1 MKAYPT
7 VTICTA
13 VYRNIFKSSA
23 FILLALTSTVFVYS
37 NTLVSVSPEPVVPVA
52 TTNVAAPAKK
62 GTPVKLSAFNAIKK
76 NEGSVALYWSTSEE
90 INASHFVV
98 ERSINGKEF
107 DDAGLVFAVG
117 NSTENLNYRITVDL
131 RNKKAEV
138 LYYRLRIVDMD
149 GTTTASEVCTIRK

>member
-13 VYRNIFKSSA
+13 VYSNIVKSSA
-23 FILLALTSTVFVYS
+23 IILLALTISVFGYA
-37 NTLVSVSPEPVVPVA
+37 NTLVPVSPEPVVPVA
-52 TTNVAAPAKK
+52 TVNVAATAKS
-62 GTPVKLSAFNAIKK
+62 GTPVKLNAFNAIRK
-76 NEGSVALYWSTSEE
+76 NESKVALYWSTSEE

-98 ERSINGKEF
+98 ERSTNGKEF
-107 DDAGLVFAVG
+107 ADAGLVFAVG

-131 RNKKAEV
+131 RNKNAAV

-149 GTTTASEVCTIRK
+149 GKATESEVFTLRK